1 MKKSTILFTVLAVT
15 AFLAATVL
23 GLQNPTIPENQN
35 ELPESIETGQK
46 TTISDTPTE
55 NNDLSLILV
64 NSFSDP

>member
-35 ELPESIETGQK
+35 ELPESIETGQE

-55 NNDLSLILV
+55 NNDMSLILV

>member
-35 ELPESIETGQK
+35 ELPESSEFAPE
-46 TTISDTPTE
+46 TTISDNPPE
-55 NNDLSLILV
+55 KNDLNLSLV
-64 NSFSDP
+64 YSFSDP